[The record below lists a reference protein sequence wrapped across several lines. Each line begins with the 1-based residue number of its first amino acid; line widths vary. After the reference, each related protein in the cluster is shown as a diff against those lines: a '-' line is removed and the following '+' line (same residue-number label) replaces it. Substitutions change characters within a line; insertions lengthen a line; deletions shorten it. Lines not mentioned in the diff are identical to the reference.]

1 MSDVVFEQ
9 DTESEFDPARLLDLS
24 AEEGFES
31 ALLHAAKEGASD
43 LFIMMDS
50 RAATVSMRLN
60 GMVAEMARVPIELGR
75 HMVSFVKTQSGM
87 DIAEHRRPQD
97 GRWVYAIGEAGLDL
111 RINTINTMAGE
122 DLALR
127 IFDRG
132 EGRLTLDQLGIP
144 ANQLVQYKTL
154 LQSPGGLV
162 LVTGPTG
169 TGKTT
174 TLYSS
179 LQYLAKGGERKINTI
194 EDPVESRIDGVRQS
208 QVNPRIGLDFPEMLR
223 SIVRQAPD
231 VIMVGE
237 IRDEETAATAIRAAG
252 SGHLVLATM
261 HAPIAAAA
269 VQSLLALGS
278 KPYFL
283 ANCLL
288 GVLAQRL
295 VRKLCVS
302 CRTDIDI
309 SEAPEAFA
317 EISEGEAPVDK
328 LYMSSGC
335 DECSPGG
342 FEGRTGLFE
351 LMLVNREIRELI
363 TNGAGHREI
372 HRAAVANG
380 MSEFRVSAMH
390 KVADGTTS
398 IEEILRDVPAE
409 YLGLEDE

>member
-1 MSDVVFEQ
+1 MSEVVFEQ
-9 DTESEFDPARLLDLS
+9 DTDSEFDPAKLLDMS
-24 AEEGFES
+24 AEEGFEA
-31 ALLHAAKEGASD
+31 ALLHAAKAGASD
-43 LFIMMDS
+43 LFIMMDL
-50 RAATVSMRLN
+50 RAATISMRLN
-60 GMVAEMARVPIELGR
+60 GLVAEMARVPIELGR

-97 GRWVYAIGEAGLDL
+97 GRWVYAIGDAGLDL

-132 EGRLTLDQLGIP
+132 EGRLTLNELGIP
-144 ANQLVQYKTL
+144 DSQLTQYKTL

-179 LQYLAKGGERKINTI
+179 LQYLAQGGERKINTI
-194 EDPVESRIDGVRQS
+194 EDPVESRIEGVRQS

-295 VRKLCVS
+295 VRKLCVK
-302 CRTDIDI
+302 CRTSVDI
-309 SEAPEAFA
+309 SEAPEAFSDIN
-317 EISEGEAPVDK
+317 EGSETVDK
-328 LYMSSGC
+328 LYMSNGC
-335 DECSPGG
+335 EACGG
-342 FEGRTGLFE
+342 KGFDGRTGLFE
-351 LMLVNREIRELI
+351 LMLINREIRDLI
-363 TNGAGHREI
+363 TNSAGHREI
-372 HRAAVANG
+372 HKAAVRNG
-380 MSEFRVSAMH
+380 MSEFRLGAMQ
-390 KVADGTTS
+390 KVAGGATS